1 MLQNNIYN
9 RSSMLQHRLNTV
21 TEKKQE
27 IVQNVNSQYISATE
41 EEQAY
46 VNQIVKNVGEK
57 FAAELANF
65 GETEEVKKQINDF
78 IRVQAEMLPPN
89 VSFETRQRIIKLAID
104 TTGLGPLEP
113 LLKDP
118 DITEIV
124 VQKYNKIMVEKNGK
138 IEDVDAGFNSE
149 EQLVIIIN
157 KIVGSKGKTLNLMTP
172 IVDTRLDDGSRVN
185 ATLPPVT
192 PDGATLCIRKF
203 SKHKYGPEDYLKFGS
218 VNEDILKFLKMAVIG
233 KVNIIISG
241 GTGTGKTTFLN
252 MLSNYIPD
260 NELIVT
266 IEDTCELQL
275 HSSRVRRMETRTSV
289 ATSDMMQVDIAAEV
303 KNALRMRPD
312 RIIVGEIRDG
322 AIVDMLSAL
331 STGHD
336 GGLATVHSNSPHNLL
351 TTRMPILYG
360 MNKDM
365 NMTEHAQK
373 IQFSE
378 AIELVVQL
386 KRFRD
391 GTRKVTEITS
401 IDGLDKD
408 DNVILKPIFVYNEYK
423 QRFEATGYI
432 PEKILDKAT
441 LNGVEID
448 MNIFTPPTDN
458 KEE

>member
-9 RSSMLQHRLNTV
+9 RSSMLQHRLNSV

-27 IVQNVNSQYISATE
+27 IVQNVNSRYISATE

-65 GETEEVKKQINDF
+65 GETDEVKKQINDF
-78 IRVQAEMLPPN
+78 IREQAEMLPPN

-408 DNVILKPIFVYNEYK
+408 DNVILKPIFDYNDYK
-423 QRFEATGYI
+423 QRFEATKNI

>member
-1 MLQNNIYN
+1 MANNSIFSG
-9 RSSMLQHRLNTV
+9 RTSMLQHRLNSV
-21 TEKKQE
+21 TEQKQE
-27 IVQNVNSQYISATE
+27 IVQNVKTQYISATD

-46 VNQIVKNVGEK
+46 INQIVKNVGEK
-57 FAAELANF
+57 FAVELANL

-78 IRVQAEMLPPN
+78 IREQAELLPPS

-124 VQKYNKIMVEKNGK
+124 VQRYDKIMVEKHGR
-138 IEDVDAGFNSE
+138 IQDVDAGFNSE
-149 EQLVIIIN
+149 EHLVIVIN
-157 KIVGSKGKTLNLMTP
+157 KIVQAKNKTLNISTP
-172 IVDTRLDDGSRVN
+172 IVDARLDDGSRVN
-185 ATLPPVT
+185 ATIPPVT

-203 SKHKYGPEDYLKFGS
+203 SKNKLGPKDYLRFGS
-218 VNEDILKFLKMAVIG
+218 VDEKMLKFLELAVVG
-233 KVNIIISG
+233 KTNIIISG

-252 MLSNYIPD
+252 MLSNYIPKG
-260 NELIVT
+260 ELIVT
-266 IEDTCELQL
+266 IEDTCELQIQ
-275 HSSRVRRMETRTSV
+275 SPRVRRMETRTSV
-289 ATSDMMQVDIAAEV
+289 STSDMMQVDIAMCV

-336 GGLATVHSNSPHNLL
+336 GGLATVHANSPHNLL

-365 NMTEHAQK
+365 KMTEHAQK

-378 AIELVVQL
+378 SIELVIQL
-386 KRFRD
+386 RRFRD
-391 GTRKVTEITS
+391 GARRVTEITT
-401 IDGLDKD
+401 IDGLDENE
-408 DNVILKPIFVYNEYK
+408 NVILNPIFVYNETK
-423 QRFEATGYI
+423 KRFDATGYI
-432 PEKILDKAT
+432 PEKILEKARMS
-441 LNGVEID
+441 GID
-448 MNIFTPPTDN
+448 VDMSIFNKDN
-458 KEE
+458 N